1 MKIREKQTNFID
13 LIKAFWVADKNETS
27 FEEELSADNSGLSE
41 EDINLLTKESNYIK
55 DLEKAIS
62 THEVKKSK
70 RKPKNNPKEIISNE
84 IVTNK
89 IAIEEQ
95 EHTSKAKIDKERE

>member
-27 FEEELSADNSGLSE
+27 FEEEISADNSGLSE
-41 EDINLLTKESNYIK
+41 EAINLLAKESDYIK
-55 DLEKAIS
+55 DLEKSIS
-62 THEVKKSK
+62 TPDIKKSK
-70 RKPKNNPKEIISNE
+70 RKSKNNPKEIVSNE
-84 IVTNK
+84 IATNK
-89 IAIEEQ
+89 IVIEEQ